1 MEFKQ
6 FANTV
11 NKNSESI
18 RLKMENIRIIE
29 DSYSTFVLVDFNDC
43 IIEDAIK
50 ECIELSKLKNKSVL
64 VKINSVNLKIEADS
78 TVQDIKTYYKETK
91 RVIEENYRNSI
102 EWIRALE
109 ISKRLNRIKKEQ
121 YGI

>member
-1 MEFKQ
+1 
-6 FANTV
+6 
-11 NKNSESI
+11 
-18 RLKMENIRIIE
+18 MENIRIIE

-109 ISKRLNRIKKEQ
+109 ISKKLNRIKKEQ
-121 YGI
+121 HGI